1 MSTQR
6 EKIIRKAL
14 EILESR
20 SNGIRYSELLHEI
33 KNQLPEVPENTIS
46 GTIGEL
52 DKKKELKIEKPERGI
67 FILKKYIEEYGYEK
81 LEESEKTGRGINEVD
96 FYEPFA
102 NYLREVL
109 DECTK
114 AIPLGGNKFRD
125 KWGTPDVLGVYKFS
139 ETNFI
144 RPPIEIISAE
154 IKTDTNQLVTAFGQ
168 ACSYKLFSHK
178 VYLVVPNDA
187 EMDIGRVE
195 SLCLRFGIGLI
206 LFDKNNPQNPNFQ
219 IRNRATKSE
228 PDYFYVNEY
237 LKRLGGDA
245 EELF

>member
-1 MSTQR
+1 MATQK
-6 EKIIRKAL
+6 EKIVKKAL

-20 SNGIRYSELLHEI
+20 PNGIRYADLVREI
-33 KNQLPEVPENTIS
+33 KNQLPEVPVNTIH
-46 GTIGEL
+46 GAIWDL
-52 DKKKELKIEKPERGI
+52 DKKNSEIEKPERGI
-67 FILKKYIEEYGYEK
+67 FILRKYLEESGYEK
-81 LEESEKTGRGINEVD
+81 LEESEKTVRGINEVD

-139 ETNFI
+139 ETNPI

-154 IKTDTNQLVTAFGQ
+154 IKTDTNQLITAFGQ

-178 VYLVVPNDA
+178 VYLVIPNDA
-187 EMDIGRVE
+187 EMDIGRIE

>member
-6 EKIIRKAL
+6 EKIISKAL

-20 SNGIRYSELLHEI
+20 PNGIRYSELFREI
-33 KNQLPEVPENTIS
+33 KSQLPEVPENTIH
-46 GTIGEL
+46 GTIWDL
-52 DKKKELKIEKPERGI
+52 DKKILEVVKPERGI
-67 FILKKYIEEYGYEK
+67 FILKKYLEENGYEK

-102 NYLREVL
+102 NYLREEL

-139 ETNFI
+139 GINPI
-144 RPPIEIISAE
+144 QPPIEIISAE

-206 LFDKNNPQNPNFQ
+206 LFNKNNPQNPNFQ

-237 LKRLGGDA
+237 LKKLGGDA